1 MNEADGQ
8 VHGAWDDS
16 LRKIMKDV
24 LRALPDNA
32 TLGEIV
38 DAARQNPQMAPALD
52 LFMVQE
58 LIDTALERPRAS
70 NGNGSGRNGTKS
82 ASKTNGGGVTY
93 DEEGNPISPAVDTGP
108 AVIRRRADVPGGDL
122 RVLKALAKQKSGRR
136 ESDLIHVTKLTA
148 EQVRL
153 ILRGLRAKA
162 FVHVEGSGTKRKIK
176 ITRHGSSYLRKQDR
190 H

>member
-24 LRALPDNA
+24 LRALPDSA

-58 LIDTALERPRAS
+58 LIDMALERPR
-70 NGNGSGRNGTKS
+70 
-82 ASKTNGGGVTY
+82 TNGKQVASDADDDDAVTF
-93 DEEGNPISPAVDTGP
+93 DEEGNPIAPSVDTGP
-108 AVIRRRADVPGGDL
+108 AVIRRRADVPGGDI

-136 ESDLIHVTKLTA
+136 ENDLIHVTKLTS

-162 FVHVEGSGTKRKIK
+162 FVHVEGSGAKRKIK